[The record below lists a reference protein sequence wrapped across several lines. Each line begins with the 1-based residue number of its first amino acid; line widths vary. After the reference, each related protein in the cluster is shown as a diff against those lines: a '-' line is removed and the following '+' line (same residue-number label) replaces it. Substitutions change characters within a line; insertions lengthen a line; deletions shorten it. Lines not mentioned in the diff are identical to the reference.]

1 MVDWYNLTVLVRFQV
16 WPHIVM
22 HIFFRYVSS
31 SSFVSEEKS
40 YLPKSMLL
48 GQLYKDCFTAC
59 DMLHSDAV
67 LHSHLKQYL
76 PEHIT
81 EFLIAPT
88 DCAVKLLCSLKI
100 QK

>member
-1 MVDWYNLTVLVRFQV
+1 
-16 WPHIVM
+16 
-22 HIFFRYVSS
+22 
-31 SSFVSEEKS
+31 
-40 YLPKSMLL
+40 MLL
-48 GQLYKDCFTAC
+48 GQLYKDCFTTC

-67 LHSHLKQYL
+67 LPSHLKQYL